1 MCKELPV
8 IPFNKVVDPKRI
20 IQKMEGRGG
29 GGAQGVADPK
39 KQPTKQKLMALAQI
53 HFYMRQNKHFRLFL
67 FFQLFYNVGPRPIV
81 WCGFTCCQV
90 KRSGRRAG

>member
-29 GGAQGVADPK
+29 GGAQGVADQK
-39 KQPTKQKLMALAQI
+39 NPTKQTKTNGI
-53 HFYMRQNKHFRLFL
+53 SSNTFL
-67 FFQLFYNVGPRPIV
+67 YEAKQAFPIIFILPIV
-81 WCGFTCCQV
+81 L
-90 KRSGRRAG
+90 